1 MRYYN
6 DLLNPIPEEFISVP
20 LILHCMLEK
29 VVASE
34 EDLVPPSLA
43 EPPRRTDGLDHRIAA
58 HIMPI
63 LPSLCL
69 TEREKKN
76 LHEIFLSEEENESKP
91 VPRGP
96 LLLNYHDALAH
107 KKYVLKDLKNFYLVQ
122 IKQKMQSKLPLWEFL
137 EFPLPPPWNSTK
149 RLATIHELMHFCT
162 SEVLSWNEV
171 ERAFKVFTFESLK
184 LSEVDEEGKLKHP
197 RMMYGTDSEMFNI
210 PWGNAARFAKQIRQK
225 YIRKMNT
232 QETRQQTDSGTK
244 DRILFLDQNWSTSMP
259 DDEINKEPSNP
270 SQPDTNNMK
279 YSDLDN
285 RKSLDSDYREPS
297 EQENSLKSQ
306 LQPEPLK
313 QTVNNEIK
321 DKAVTNADPLEKK
334 PKKVTVEAELQDIK
348 KMLQLN
354 LMDWSFTEHFKP
366 EVLLQVLQEANQQ
379 YRCIDSSYHTQDNSL
394 LLVFHNPMNLQR
406 LHCEHWNIALHSNV
420 GFGNYLELVVK
431 SIQDWIIKEEV
442 VYQEAK
448 MAEEISRTKNELE
461 ITSSAGTKISS
472 TSKISS
478 IKKNLKISNQLNLY
492 ISPKTFYLLI

>member
-1 MRYYN
+1 LVSWQDILQQINGTSALFGSTSKKAKKPVGGSAPLYYEVLTAAKAIMDSGEKFTLPLIGKLLKFQLLQVKLKDQQRRENEKKLELGTNIFENIACLMYDSLDWKRQHQHYLENMQLINVPQVVSEKPVLEATLTSEKKTQQYEELQAPAPPPPPPVASVITNEVDMRYYN

-20 LILHCMLEK
+20 LILHCMLEQ

-34 EDLVPPSLA
+34 EDLVPPSLV
-43 EPPRRTDGLDHRIAA
+43 EPPPRADGLDHRIAA
-58 HIMPI
+58 HIMSI

-107 KKYVLKDLKNFYLVQ
+107 KKYVLKDLKNFDLVQ
-122 IKQKMQSKLPLWEFL
+122 IEQKMQSKLPLWEFL

-184 LSEVDEEGKLKHP
+184 LSEVDEEGKLKHS

-210 PWGNAARFAKQIRQK
+210 PWDNPARFAKQIRQK
-225 YIRKMNT
+225 YIMKMNT
-232 QETRQQTDSGTK
+232 QETRQQTDSGIK
-244 DRILFLDQNWSTSMP
+244 DRILFLDQNWSTSMQ
-259 DDEINKEPSNP
+259 DDEINKEPSDP
-270 SQPDTNNMK
+270 SQPHTNNMK

-306 LQPEPLK
+306 LQPQPL
-313 QTVNNEIK
+313 
-321 DKAVTNADPLEKK
+321 
-334 PKKVTVEAELQDIK
+334 
-348 KMLQLN
+348 
-354 LMDWSFTEHFKP
+354 
-366 EVLLQVLQEANQQ
+366 
-379 YRCIDSSYHTQDNSL
+379 
-394 LLVFHNPMNLQR
+394 
-406 LHCEHWNIALHSNV
+406 
-420 GFGNYLELVVK
+420 
-431 SIQDWIIKEEV
+431 
-442 VYQEAK
+442 
-448 MAEEISRTKNELE
+448 
-461 ITSSAGTKISS
+461 
-472 TSKISS
+472 SK
-478 IKKNLKISNQLNLY
+478 
-492 ISPKTFYLLI
+492 